1 MDRKCRWVTVS
12 ARLGC
17 LHPWALATEIGT
29 ANAHTAVLQ
38 TKSDPIIE
46 FKLTVPCQSR
56 KKTLWPGFSW
66 QQCSCCCK
74 TPQKGLHPAWDILRA
89 FSVQL
94 FPWGS
99 LSSPI
104 LWLDLRCPETKIQG
118 LILSCN
124 QNTIYRALYKTEAWS
139 ISHSSFE
146 VMEVVSFRC
155 YVKVIWGI
163 KVVLC
168 GLECQE
174 LVLLL
179 LKNNNLL
186 VSENSFSH
194 LTAMCWNE

>member
-1 MDRKCRWVTVS
+1 MQVS
-12 ARLGC
+12 
-17 LHPWALATEIGT
+17 
-29 ANAHTAVLQ
+29 NS
-38 TKSDPIIE
+38 K
-46 FKLTVPCQSR
+46 
-56 KKTLWPGFSW
+56 
-66 QQCSCCCK
+66 CK
-74 TPQKGLHPAWDILRA
+74 TRLFASLSPCNWNRDCKRSHCCPPNKILLYNRVQTDSSLPKQEKDSLAWLLLTTVFLLLLDPTKGLHPAWDILRA

-99 LSSPI
+99 FSSPI

-124 QNTIYRALYKTEAWS
+124 QNTIYRVLYKTEAWS